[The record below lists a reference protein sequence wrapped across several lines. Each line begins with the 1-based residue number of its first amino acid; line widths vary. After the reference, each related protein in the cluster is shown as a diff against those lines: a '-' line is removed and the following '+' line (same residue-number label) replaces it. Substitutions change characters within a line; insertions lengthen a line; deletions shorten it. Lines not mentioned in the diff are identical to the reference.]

1 MTYPVDMETDM
12 ILRLLTVLRLAI
24 SLSFNMKYS
33 LVSTGSE
40 IPSSPYTT
48 SSNAQTPIEMY
59 GQTFLYLRRT

>member
-24 SLSFNMKYS
+24 SLSFNMQYS

-40 IPSSPYTT
+40 IPSSQYTT

-59 GQTFLYLRRT
+59 GKTLFRSQA